1 MGGFHGISRLGA
13 VFLLVG
19 YLLAVLGGAGAPAH
33 AQGAAAP
40 LAGKGQ
46 AAPAEPGKASAGD
59 LSQAPTAE
67 LEALAKTLEN
77 DAARKKFLDNLRGL
91 IKARKAAAPV
101 AAKPGIGDGLAARMA
116 GAMSRSMQSLG
127 ARVSAVIGV
136 LRDAPRLV
144 PLAESWITTA
154 SKRDHLIGLIWRLIV
169 VVGLG
174 MLLQLAFRRA
184 TGHWRRGLEE
194 DQGEEIGGRAVRFS
208 LRTLLIF
215 GNALAYGGGAYGA
228 IFALPME
235 GAAGAVLLVGASSFF
250 VAMLILATTRVIV
263 APGTPLLRPAPIS
276 DETANYLFLWVRRL
290 VRFFVYAF
298 FFLKA
303 AQLAGLPDPAYGSLV
318 YMVGLVLVFF
328 LVVFVLQNR
337 APVAAAIHG
346 RVEEA
351 RGTGGLRARLAGT
364 WHLFAMGYIV
374 AVYGV
379 WVFEVEGGFEFLM
392 VATFWTIVAITA
404 ARILVMGAARGI
416 ARLFAV
422 GADLEARFPGLES
435 RANRY
440 VPALKGTIAWA
451 VYIAAALVVLDVWGV
466 DTLGWLVTAEGTAV
480 LRTVITVG
488 FILIVGITVW
498 EVINLGIGRYLGRMD
513 DDAKGAARARTL
525 LPLIRT
531 TALII
536 ISVIVSLSVLSE
548 VGFNIGPLLG
558 GVGVI
563 GLAIGF
569 GAQTLVKDVLT
580 GLFILVEDTIVVGD
594 YVEVGGHEGT
604 VESLSIRTI
613 SLRDP
618 AGRVHTVPFS
628 DVSTVLNHTKD
639 FANVVLNIGIAY
651 RENVDE
657 VMAVIEELGR
667 EMAEDEALA
676 PDIIRPLE
684 VQGLQALED
693 SAVVIRARIRV
704 RAGTQ
709 WGMKREFNRRMKNRF
724 DELGIEI
731 PFPHQTVYFGQ
742 DSEGNAA
749 PAHVAMV
756 DKVRTKA
763 PAAKPAAAPKPAPAR
778 RGRSVGNVDDGDGD
792 G

>member
-1 MGGFHGISRLGA
+1 MGVLGA
-13 VFLLVG
+13 
-19 YLLAVLGGAGAPAH
+19 AGMGAH
-33 AQGAAAP
+33 AQGA
-40 LAGKGQ
+40 
-46 AAPAEPGKASAGD
+46 GD
-59 LSQAPTAE
+59 LSRAPTAE

-77 DAARKKFLDNLRGL
+77 DAERKKFLDNLKGL
-91 IKARKAAAPV
+91 IAARKAAASIT
-101 AAKPGIGDGLAARMA
+101 AKPGIGDGLAARIA
-116 GAMSRSMQSLG
+116 GAMSRSMQALG
-127 ARVSAVIGV
+127 ARVTAVIGI
-136 LRDAPRLV
+136 LRDAPGLV

-154 SKRDHLIGLIWRLIV
+154 PKRDRLIGLIWRLIV
-169 VVGLG
+169 IIGLG
-174 MLLQLAFRRA
+174 MLLQSAFRRA

-194 DQGEEIGGRAVRFS
+194 DQGEEIGGRAVRFF
-208 LRTLLIF
+208 LRTSLIF
-215 GNALAYGGGAYGA
+215 GNAFAYGAGAYGA

-250 VAMLILATTRVIV
+250 AAMLILATTRMIV
-263 APGTPLLRPAPIS
+263 APGTPLLRPLPIG

-290 VRFFVYAF
+290 VRIFVYTF

-303 AQLAGLPDPAYGSLV
+303 AQLAGLPDPAYDSLV
-318 YMVGLVLVFF
+318 YLVGLVLVSF
-328 LVVFVLQNR
+328 LEVFVLQNR
-337 APVAAAIHG
+337 APVAAAIRG
-346 RVEEA
+346 RRQAA
-351 RGTGGLRARLAGT
+351 RGYGGLRARLAGT
-364 WHLFAMGYIV
+364 WHLFAMLYIV

-379 WVFEVEGGFEFLM
+379 WVSEVEGGFEFLM

-451 VYIAAALVVLDVWGV
+451 VYIGAALVVLDVWGV
-466 DTLGWLVTAEGTAV
+466 DALGWLAAEEGTAV
-480 LRTVITVG
+480 LRTVVTVG
-488 FILIVGITVW
+488 FILIVGIVVW
-498 EVINLGIGRYLGRMD
+498 EAINLGIGRYLGRMD

-525 LPLIRT
+525 LPLMRT
-531 TALII
+531 TALIVV
-536 ISVIVSLSVLSE
+536 SVIASLSVLSE
-548 VGFNIGPLLG
+548 VGFNIGPLLAG
-558 GVGVI
+558 AGVI

-569 GAQTLVKDVLT
+569 GGQTLVKDVIT
-580 GLFILVEDTIVVGD
+580 GLFILVEDTISIGD
-594 YVEVGGHEGT
+594 YVDVGGHEGT

-613 SLRDP
+613 RLRDL

-628 DVSTVLNHTKD
+628 DVGTVLNHTKD
-639 FANVVLNIGIAY
+639 FSNVVLNIGIAY

-657 VMAVIEELGR
+657 VMKVIEDLGR
-667 EMAEDEALA
+667 EMAEDQTLA

-684 VQGLQALED
+684 VQGLQSLED

-704 RAGTQ
+704 RPGKQ

-731 PFPHQTVYFGQ
+731 PFPHQTVYFGE
-742 DSEGNAA
+742 DSDGNAP

-756 DKVRTKA
+756 DKARTKPA
-763 PAAKPAAAPKPAPAR
+763 AAKPAPATAPVTAR
-778 RGRSVGNVDDGDGD
+778 RGISVGNVEDGDG
-792 G
+792 